1 MIISV
6 TDWGGYKD
14 VNFTGAVSLTNYL
27 KSIYGIAFDGERVM
41 DVEEESRWVGTLIG
55 TASGTFWMLLGS
67 LLNLAGFAC
76 YVLCIYRMFSRNLT
90 KRQAENRR
98 FESACARSK
107 TQLRQAKNRF
117 KNRKQYKYFRCPG
130 CRQQLRAP
138 RGRGKI
144 LVTCQ
149 RCHKQFKQKT

>member
-1 MIISV
+1 MSFWEKIKQSLR
-6 TDWGGYKD
+6 
-14 VNFTGAVSLTNYL
+14 NFMSGRNGADRLGLTLLWTGLILYIL
-27 KSIYGIAFDGERVM
+27 
-41 DVEEESRWVGTLIG
+41 GTLIG

-117 KNRKQYKYFRCPG
+117 KNRKQYKYFRCPQ
-130 CRQQLRAP
+130 CHAWLKLK
-138 RGRGKI
+138 RGSGEGTLTCGK
-144 LVTCQ
+144 CK
-149 RCHKQFKQKT
+149 HAFKAKA